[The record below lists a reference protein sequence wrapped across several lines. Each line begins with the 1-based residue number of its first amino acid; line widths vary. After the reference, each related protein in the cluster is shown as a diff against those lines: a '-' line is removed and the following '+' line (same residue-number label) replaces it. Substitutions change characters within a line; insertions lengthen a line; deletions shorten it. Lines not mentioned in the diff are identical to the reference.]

1 MRTHCASL
9 LLLFVKISVAQATS
23 SSTFSHE
30 SQPNVISRADECT
43 RLNVVCRSHH
53 VCFVISLDVMTSAAV
68 DGLKRSNVCGDGY
81 RIEGALLKSYPY
93 SKRESY
99 LPYEDC
105 SMTFKVG

>member
-1 MRTHCASL
+1 MYEIERRSSL
-9 LLLFVKISVAQATS
+9 T
-23 SSTFSHE
+23 
-30 SQPNVISRADECT
+30 
-43 RLNVVCRSHH
+43 VCS
-53 VCFVISLDVMTSAAV
+53 VISLDVMTSAAV

-105 SMTFKVG
+105 SMTFKVR